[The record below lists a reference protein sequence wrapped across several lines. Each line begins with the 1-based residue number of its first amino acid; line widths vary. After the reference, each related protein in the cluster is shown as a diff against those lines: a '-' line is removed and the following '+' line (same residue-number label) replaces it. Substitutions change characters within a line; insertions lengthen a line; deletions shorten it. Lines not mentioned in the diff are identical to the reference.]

1 MNEFSNSSSALGVV
15 SNLFNRDEQGEIISE
30 LIPIMKREFPKR
42 ELNQENVM
50 EYFMSRVR
58 QHLHIALC
66 FSPVTFPLLILFV
79 ATVIHEFFFCC

>member
-1 MNEFSNSSSALGVV
+1 M
-15 SNLFNRDEQGEIISE
+15 FNRDEQGEIISE

-66 FSPVTFPLLILFV
+66 FSPVVFHLDLLLISFTNSFLFV
-79 ATVIHEFFFCC
+79 IRWERNSVSGRSNFPA

>member
-1 MNEFSNSSSALGVV
+1 M
-15 SNLFNRDEQGEIISE
+15 FNRDEQGEIISE

-66 FSPVTFPLLILFV
+66 FSPVFSLF
-79 ATVIHEFFFCC
+79 TFFFIIITNFIRESIGG